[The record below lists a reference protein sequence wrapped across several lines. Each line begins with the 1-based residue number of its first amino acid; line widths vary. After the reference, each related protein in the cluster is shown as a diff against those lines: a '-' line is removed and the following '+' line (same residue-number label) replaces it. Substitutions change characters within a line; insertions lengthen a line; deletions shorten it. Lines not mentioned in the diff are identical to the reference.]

1 MSTPTEP
8 SWDLFGAFLAVMQT
22 GSLSGA
28 SRALRVAQPTVRRQI
43 EALEDALGG
52 TLFTRAPNGLSPTEL
67 AQAALPHAEAIA
79 ASARALVRTA
89 SAPTSDRRG
98 TVRVTASRVIGI
110 EVLPAISIVPARR
123 RIRLFCAGATMRTA
137 TSASRRSRSW
147 LRSSSASSI
156 WRSGASR
163 RRRAKIG
170 LFATAPYLEAHPAP
184 KRTADLTAHAVIG
197 PDRSRFAL
205 EGLAAAGI
213 PLTARDFALR
223 TDDDVAALAAVRA
236 GLGIGICQVPLARAP
251 VPLVRVLPSVR
262 FQLDAWV
269 VMHEDL
275 RRVERVRH
283 VADHLARELAG
294 YAQPERSTKSRS
306 SRPKGA

>member
-110 EVLPAISIVPARR
+110 EVLPRSSRACGVKRP
-123 RIRLFCAGATMRTA
+123 
-137 TSASRRSRSW
+137 TS
-147 LRSSSASSI
+147 RSSS
-156 WRSGASR
+156 RSTIATRTCSAARPTSPCAWSR
-163 RRRAKIG
+163 PRRRA
-170 LFATAPYLEAHPAP
+170 
-184 KRTADLTAHAVIG
+184 
-197 PDRSRFAL
+197 
-205 EGLAAAGI
+205 
-213 PLTARDFALR
+213 
-223 TDDDVAALAAVRA
+223 
-236 GLGIGICQVPLARAP
+236 
-251 VPLVRVLPSVR
+251 
-262 FQLDAWV
+262 
-269 VMHEDL
+269 
-275 RRVERVRH
+275 
-283 VADHLARELAG
+283 
-294 YAQPERSTKSRS
+294 
-306 SRPKGA
+306 

>member
-43 EALEDALGG
+43 EALEEALGG
-52 TLFTRAPNGLSPTEL
+52 ALFTRAPNGLSPTEL

-110 EVLPAISIVPARR
+110 EVLPAIFARLR
-123 RIRLFCAGATMRTA
+123 RDAPDIQIELALDDRNQDLLRREADVAVRMIAPTQKSLIRRLAGT
-137 TSASRRSRSW
+137 
-147 LRSSSASSI
+147 I
-156 WRSGASR
+156 E
-163 RRRAKIG
+163 IG
-170 LFATAPYLEAHPAP
+170 LFATERYLEAHPAP
-184 KRTADLTAHAVIG
+184 KRTAELTAHAVIG

-251 VPLVRVLPSVR
+251 VPLVRVLPSIQ
-262 FQLDAWV
+262 FALDAWV
-269 VMHEDL
+269 VVHEDL

-283 VADHLARELAG
+283 VADHLATELAA